1 MTAAG
6 QLLLFPHPQRLEL
19 RGESVPLDA
28 PVRETHVDGVTA
40 EGYELDITPG
50 GVDLRYGDD
59 DGLRYGRATLGQ
71 IRAQSTDA
79 LPGLSI
85 RDWPDFP
92 VRGYMLDI
100 SRDRVPT
107 RETLERF
114 VELMA
119 LARINQFQLYTEHT
133 FAYRDHEVVWR
144 DASPMTPDDIH
155 WLDQLCTSR
164 GIELVP
170 NQNCF
175 GHMARWL
182 RHDAYRH
189 RAETP
194 DGYELLPGVT
204 SPPTVL
210 APTDDNAAFA
220 MSLFDELLP
229 HFTSRQVNIGCDET
243 FELGKGASAG
253 DVARVGREAVYM
265 EHLRRLIGPLVE
277 RGYTVQFWADIARK
291 EPELVKT
298 LPAGAVAVA
307 WNYEA
312 PRASGETAPLPS
324 SVAAVLDSLGIDFEA
339 FAGFETNV
347 APIADAGVPFWVA
360 PGTSSWNSL
369 VGRID
374 NAMANIV
381 DAADVGRARG
391 ASGFLLTDWG
401 DNGHLQPPS
410 VSFGPLLYAGA
421 VSWAADANRD
431 VDLPAALDHFVFDDP
446 NVSVGGV
453 LDRVGRLWRR
463 TGQRTFNA
471 SPLQAALA
479 PAQGH
484 LVMGEPDAAKV
495 AAVIDDLEAAIAE
508 LVRWTPTCSEH
519 VVTQRELLHACRM
532 ARHGA
537 WRLATQ
543 AGGKAPSPDEMDRD
557 RAALA
562 AEHEACWLLRSRS
575 GGLPDSVRALRP

>member
-1 MTAAG
+1 MTQAD
-6 QLLLFPHPQRLEL
+6 QLLLLPRPQRLEL
-19 RGESVPLDA
+19 RADAAPLDA
-28 PVRETHVDGVTA
+28 LVRETQVEGLDA
-40 EGYELDITPG
+40 EGYELDISTA
-50 GVDLRYGDD
+50 GVELRYGDD
-59 DGLRYGRATLGQ
+59 NGLRYGRAMLGQ
-71 IRAQSTDA
+71 IRAQSADA
-79 LPGLSI
+79 LPGLAI

-92 VRGYMLDI
+92 ARGYMLDV

-107 RETLERF
+107 RDTLERL

-119 LARINQFQLYTEHT
+119 LVRINQFQLYTEHT

-144 DASPMTPDDIH
+144 DASPMTPDDIR
-155 WLDQLCTSR
+155 WLDELCRSR

-182 RHDAYRH
+182 QHDAYRH

-194 DGYELLPGVT
+194 AGYELLPGVT

-210 APTDDNAAFA
+210 APTDDNAAFV
-220 MSLFDELLP
+220 MTLFDELLP
-229 HFTSRQVNIGCDET
+229 NFASRQVNIGCDET
-243 FELGKGASAG
+243 FELGRGASA
-253 DVARVGREAVYM
+253 DEVARVGKEAVYID
-265 EHLRRLIGPLVE
+265 HLRRLVAPLVE

-298 LPAGAVAVA
+298 LPAGTVAVA

-312 PRASGETAPLPS
+312 PRPAGETAPLPP

-347 APIADAGVPFWVA
+347 APIVDAGVPFWVA

-391 ASGFLLTDWG
+391 AGGFLLTDWG

-431 VDLPAALDHFVFDDP
+431 LDLPAALDRYVFDDP

-479 PAQGH
+479 PSQGH
-484 LVMGEPDAAKV
+484 LVMGEPDATKV
-495 AAVIDDLEAAIAE
+495 AAVIDELEAAIAD
-508 LVRWTPTCSEH
+508 LKRWTPTCSEH
-519 VVTQRELLHACRM
+519 NVTQRELLHACGM

-537 WRLATQ
+537 WRLAAQ
-543 AGGKAPSPDEMDRD
+543 AGAHAPSPEELDKDRD
-557 RAALA
+557 DLA
-562 AEHEACWLLRSRS
+562 AEHEACWLLRSRP

>member
-1 MTAAG
+1 MTDADR
-6 QLLLFPHPQRLEL
+6 LLLLPRPQRIEL
-19 RGESVPLDA
+19 GGEGAPLDA
-28 PVRETHVDGVTA
+28 PVHETRLDDLPA
-40 EGYELDITPG
+40 EGFELEIGPAS
-50 GVDLRYGDD
+50 VELRYCDES
-59 DGLRYGRATLGQ
+59 GLRYGRATLGQ
-71 IRAQSTDA
+71 IRAQSADT
-79 LPGLSI
+79 LPGLTI

-107 RETLERF
+107 RDTLERL

-119 LARINQFQLYTEHT
+119 LARLNQFQLYTEHT
-133 FAYRDHEVVWR
+133 FAYRHHEVVWR

-155 WLDQLCTSR
+155 WLDGLCRSR

-182 RHDAYRH
+182 KHDAYRH

-204 SPPTVL
+204 SQPAVL
-210 APTDDNAAFA
+210 APTEDNAAFA
-220 MSLFDELLP
+220 LSLFDELLP
-229 HFTSRQVNIGCDET
+229 HFTSRQVHIGCDET
-243 FELGKGASAG
+243 FELGKGHSAAEAEQRG
-253 DVARVGREAVYM
+253 KEAVYID
-265 EHLRRLIGPLVE
+265 HLRRLVEPLVE
-277 RGYTVQFWADIARK
+277 RGYTVQYWADIARK
-291 EPELVKT
+291 APELVKT
-298 LPAGAVAVA
+298 LPPGAVAVA

-312 PRASGETAPLPS
+312 PRAADESAPLPP
-324 SVAAVLDSLGIDFEA
+324 SVTAILDQLGIDFEA
-339 FAGFETNV
+339 FSGFDANV
-347 APIADAGVPFWVA
+347 APIADAAVPFWVA

-374 NAMANIV
+374 NAMANIA
-381 DAADVGRARG
+381 DAADVGVARG

-410 VSFGPLLYAGA
+410 VSFGPLVYAGA
-421 VSWAADANRD
+421 VSWARDANRGL
-431 VDLPAALDHFVFDDP
+431 DLPAVLDRYVFDGP
-446 NVSVGGV
+446 NVSIGTV
-453 LDRVGRLWRR
+453 LDRVGRVWRM

-484 LVMGEPDAAKV
+484 MIMGDPDAAKV
-495 AAVIDDLEAAIAE
+495 AAVVHELQQAIADLE
-508 LVRWTPTCSEH
+508 RWNPSCSEH
-519 VVTQRELLHACRM
+519 HVAKRELLHACRM

-537 WRLATQ
+537 WKLALQ
-543 AGGKAPSPDEMDRD
+543 AGADAPSPDELAADRSE
-557 RAALA
+557 LA
-562 AEHEACWLLRSRS
+562 AEHEACWLLRSRP
-575 GGLPDSVRALRP
+575 GGLRDSLKAFR